1 MVITKALI
9 RRWIGMAGAGLMLAG
24 FFQSARAAEAQKPG
38 RGLMSLTFL
47 IIAELMVI
55 LELRGL
61 SISTYIRRVM
71 GALLKIYDR
80 DFGFD
85 GEYHLE
91 MVASMIWRKVASSSL
106 LARYGNRARAWFSVL
121 SAFV

>member
-1 MVITKALI
+1 MINTSGKKASQCYSERTLAAMNFMI
-9 RRWIGMAGAGLMLAG
+9 VAAPRR
-24 FFQSARAAEAQKPG
+24 
-38 RGLMSLTFL
+38 
-47 IIAELMVI
+47 
-55 LELRGL
+55 
-61 SISTYIRRVM
+61 

-80 DFGFD
+80 DFDFD